1 MEGPFEWTWKH
12 ADNPTDD
19 RFELVEWQKNSDHE
33 RVGLRPLGEAA
44 QQQQSMRWAHIDD
57 VKPADP
63 KAPNFLEGVKILRDF
78 KRYEFDHV
86 RKESVADFFETLTVE
101 LDWLGSTTS
110 DGSGP
115 DERER
120 YQQCARYKSVARCGH
135 MLSTFPEEL
144 RDAKACE
151 LALEQDILAY
161 PHVPLIHRTDALDT
175 AFRVAKRAK
184 LAADAAAAAEKAKKE
199 GTAEKRRARDA
210 EQRKSKKAKQSN
222 GGAQAFYAKHG
233 PYG

>member
-12 ADNPTDD
+12 ADDPTD
-19 RFELVEWQKNSDHE
+19 RFELVEWAKNSEHA

-44 QQQQSMRWAHIDD
+44 QRQQSMRWAYVDD

-63 KAPNFLEGVKILRDF
+63 KAPNFLEGMKILRDF

-86 RKESVADFFETLTVE
+86 RKPNVADFFEALTIE

-120 YQQCARYKSVARCGH
+120 YQQHARYMSVARCGH
-135 MLSTFPEEL
+135 NLSTFSEEL

-151 LALEQDILAY
+151 LAIANDILAY
-161 PHVPLIHRTDALDT
+161 PHVPLRHRTDALDT
-175 AFRVAKRAK
+175 AFCVAKRAK
-184 LAADAAAAAEKAKKE
+184 LAADAAEADAKAKREAK
-199 GTAEKRRARDA
+199 AEKRRARDA
-210 EQRKSKKAKQSN
+210 EQRKSKKAKQLD

>member
-1 MEGPFEWTWKH
+1 MEGPFEWIWTH
-12 ADNPTDD
+12 ADNPTD
-19 RFELVEWQKNSDHE
+19 RFELVEWQKNREHE

-44 QQQQSMRWAHIDD
+44 QQQQGMRWAHIDD

-78 KRYEFDHV
+78 KRYELDHV
-86 RKESVADFFETLTVE
+86 RKPNVADFFEALLVE

-115 DERER
+115 EERER
-120 YQQCARYKSVARCGH
+120 YQQHARYVSVARCGH
-135 MLSTFPEEL
+135 MLSTLSEEL

-161 PHVPLIHRTDALDT
+161 PHVPLIHRTDKRDDE
-175 AFRVAKRAK
+175 FRKAKRAK
-184 LAADAAAAAEKAKKE
+184 LAADAAEAKK
-199 GTAEKRRARDA
+199 GTAAEKRRARDA
-210 EQRKSKKAKQSN
+210 EARKTAKPNASR
-222 GGAQAFYAKHG
+222 
-233 PYG
+233 

>member
-12 ADNPTDD
+12 ADNPTD

-44 QQQQSMRWAHIDD
+44 QQQQSMRWANIDD

-63 KAPNFLEGVKILRDF
+63 TAPNFLEGVKILRDF

-86 RKESVADFFETLTVE
+86 RNPKVADFFEALTVD
-101 LDWLGSTTS
+101 LDWSGSTTS

-115 DERER
+115 DERAR
-120 YQQCARYKSVARCGH
+120 YQQRARYLSVAQCGH
-135 MLSTFPEEL
+135 TLSTFPEEL
-144 RDAKACE
+144 RDAKACK

-184 LAADAAAAAEKAKKE
+184 LATDAAATEAKAKKE
-199 GTAEKRRARDA
+199 ATAEKRRARDA
-210 EQRKSKKAKQSN
+210 EQHKSKKAKQAD
-222 GGAQAFYAKHG
+222 GGAQAFYKKHG

>member
-1 MEGPFEWTWKH
+1 MEGPFEWTWKL
-12 ADNPTDD
+12 ADNPTD
-19 RFELVEWQKNSDHE
+19 RWELVEWQKNSEHE

-44 QQQQSMRWAHIDD
+44 QRQQSMRWAHIDD

-63 KAPNFLEGVKILRDF
+63 NAPNFLEGMKILRDF
-78 KRYEFDHV
+78 KRYELDHV
-86 RKESVADFFETLTVE
+86 RKVGVADFFEALTVE

-115 DERER
+115 DERAR
-120 YQQCARYKSVARCGH
+120 YQQRARYKSVAHCGH
-135 MLSTFPEEL
+135 NLSTFPEEL
-144 RDAKACE
+144 RDAKACA

-175 AFRVAKRAK
+175 AFRKAKRAK
-184 LAADAAAAAEKAKKE
+184 LAANAAAAAEKAKGE
-199 GTAEKRRARDA
+199 AAAEKRRARDA
-210 EQRKSKKAKQSN
+210 EQRESKKAKQLD

>member
-1 MEGPFEWTWKH
+1 MEGPFEWTWKLS
-12 ADNPTDD
+12 DNPTD
-19 RFELVEWQKNSDHE
+19 RWELVEWQKNSDHE

-44 QQQQSMRWAHIDD
+44 KHEQSMRWANIED

-63 KAPNFLEGVKILRDF
+63 KAPNLLKSVQILRDF

-86 RKESVADFFETLTVE
+86 RKEGPVDLFSE
-101 LDWLGSTTS
+101 LFAELEWCGSTTC

-115 DERER
+115 EERAR
-120 YQQCARYKSVARCGH
+120 YQKHARYMSVARCGH
-135 MLSTFPEEL
+135 MLSTLSEEL

-151 LALEQDILAY
+151 LAIANDILAY
-161 PHVPLIHRTDALDT
+161 PHVPLRHRTDALDT

-184 LAADAAAAAEKAKKE
+184 LAADAAATEAKAKKE
-199 GTAEKRRARDA
+199 ATAEKRRARDA
-210 EQRKSKKAKQSN
+210 EQRKSKKAKPLD